1 MGIEKRTYSVRLDEQ
16 MVEKLRVYA
25 KEENRNLSNMI
36 ETILLQ
42 YLSKRESE
50 AKK

>member
-50 AKK
+50 TKK